1 MSITTC
7 MPRLVHRLTYAGPA
21 STWTSRLQ
29 GRGRIA
35 TAFDI
40 RVQNDVN
47 RFHLVQD
54 VVDRLPQLDGK
65 AGYDEQVLRDKL
77 IEHREYI
84 CQYGKHL
91 PEIGD

>member
-1 MSITTC
+1 MC
-7 MPRLVHRLTYAGPA
+7 PRLVHRLTYRR
-21 STWTSRLQ
+21 TSLNLDI
-29 GRGRIA
+29 RGYKEEGAIA

-54 VVDRLPQLDGK
+54 VVDRLPQLDRK
-65 AGYDEQVLRDKL
+65 AGYDKQALRDKL

>member
-1 MSITTC
+1 
-7 MPRLVHRLTYAGPA
+7 MPAASPPA
-21 STWTSRLQ
+21 DLPPDHQPQPGHPRLQ

-54 VVDRLPQLDGK
+54 VVDRLPQLDRK
-65 AGYDEQVLRDKL
+65 AGYDKQALRDKL